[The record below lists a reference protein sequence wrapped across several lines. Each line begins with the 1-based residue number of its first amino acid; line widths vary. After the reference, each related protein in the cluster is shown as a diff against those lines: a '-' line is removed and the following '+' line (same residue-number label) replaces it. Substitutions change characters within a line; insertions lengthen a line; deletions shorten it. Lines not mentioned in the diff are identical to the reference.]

1 MNPATGKRMWN
12 VARWILP
19 LGLALLV
26 AACGP
31 SKMAKDQLE
40 KARQAYAQAKA
51 NPEVVRLAPGRL
63 TDAERAVREAAQAG
77 NTDDMIHLSYM
88 AETKSRIAVA
98 VAERKM
104 AEEETQ
110 ELNEETARAIEKKKE
125 LDRLRELEKKKAE
138 EEAERA
144 RQTAAAEAERAVRAK
159 AEAEQARLAAAAEA
173 ERAVR
178 AKAEAE
184 QARLAA
190 AAEAERAA
198 RAKAEAEQARLAAA
212 AEAER
217 AARAQA
223 EAEMLMKELSEL
235 KAKQTERGIVLTIG
249 DVLFAFGKADLSSKA
264 DRSVE
269 KLAAFLTR
277 YPDRNVLIEGHTDS
291 VGSDAYNLELSRR
304 RSESVMEKLVADGI
318 DSGRITTVGYG
329 KKYPAF
335 GNDTEA
341 NRAQNRR
348 VEVII
353 LNEGVKAETQLR
365 E

>member
-1 MNPATGKRMWN
+1 MNPVTAKRMWN
-12 VARWILP
+12 GAWWILP

-26 AACGP
+26 AGCGP

-40 KARQAYAQAKA
+40 KARQAFAQAKA
-51 NPEVVRLAPGRL
+51 NPEVERLAPVRL
-63 TDAERAVREAAQAG
+63 TDAERAVQEAEQAG
-77 NTDDMIHLSYM
+77 NTDDMVHLSYL

-98 VAERKM
+98 VAEGKKV
-104 AEEETQ
+104 EEETQ
-110 ELNEETARAIEKKKE
+110 KLNEETARAIEKKKE
-125 LDRLRELEKKKAE
+125 LDRLREIEKKKAE

-144 RQTAAAEAERAVRAK
+144 RQAAAADAERAEK
-159 AEAEQARLAAAAEA
+159 ARREAEQARLAAT
-173 ERAVR
+173 
-178 AKAEAE
+178 
-184 QARLAA
+184 
-190 AAEAERAA
+190 AEAERAA

-217 AARAQA
+217 AARAKA
-223 EAEMLMKELSEL
+223 EADMLMRELSDL

-249 DVLFAFGKADLSSKA
+249 DVLFAFGKADLSPNA

-269 KLAAFLTR
+269 KLAAFLTK

-291 VGSDAYNLELSRR
+291 VGSDEYNLDLSLR
-304 RSESVMEKLVADGI
+304 RSESVMDKLVADGI

-329 KKYPAF
+329 KKYPAYS
-335 GNDTEA
+335 NDTEA

-353 LNEGVKAETQLR
+353 LNEGVKAESQLR
-365 E
+365 K

>member
-1 MNPATGKRMWN
+1 MNPAKGKRMGN
-12 VARWILP
+12 GARWILP

-40 KARQAYAQAKA
+40 KARQAYAQAKE
-51 NPEVVRLAPGRL
+51 NPEVARLAPGRL

-77 NTDDMIHLSYM
+77 NSDDMIHLSYM

-110 ELNEETARAIEKKKE
+110 KLNEETARAIEKKKE

-144 RQTAAAEAERAVRAK
+144 RQTAAAEAERAV
-159 AEAEQARLAAAAEA
+159 
-173 ERAVR
+173 
-178 AKAEAE
+178 
-184 QARLAA
+184 
-190 AAEAERAA
+190 

-329 KKYPAF
+329 KKYPAYS
-335 GNDTEA
+335 NDTEA
-341 NRAQNRR
+341 DRAQNRR